1 MYMFLVHLYQYL
13 KTALI
18 RMKVSLCV
26 CDDFLSGFSS
36 IFSFV
41 CINFWYLKVFRLDN
55 MVLACDVSAR
65 FNSYLR
71 LSVVVLV

>member
-1 MYMFLVHLYQYL
+1 M
-13 KTALI
+13 
-18 RMKVSLCV
+18 CV
-26 CDDFLSGFSS
+26 CDEFLSGFSS

-41 CINFWYLKVFRLDN
+41 CFNFWYLKVFRLDN